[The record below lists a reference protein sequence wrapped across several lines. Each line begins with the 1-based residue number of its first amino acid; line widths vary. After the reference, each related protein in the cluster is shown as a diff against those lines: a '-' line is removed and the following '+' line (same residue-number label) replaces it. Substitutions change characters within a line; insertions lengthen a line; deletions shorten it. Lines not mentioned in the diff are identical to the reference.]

1 MFVTIINDCRDENTM
16 GRQATR
22 AMHLFKN
29 AIIKTVGIGQSEL
42 EGAGNLIDMLDASEG
57 DEGVIM
63 VNVAPRYGRGKKW
76 QNGTPFGYFYFKKTL
91 IISTVAEQMLSL
103 AKKFQIAESLSL
115 TDISTVLNAMTEK
128 GNLDPALRN
137 RIVNSQFR
145 SYDYM
150 PRLAK
155 WLMDGIEIPHEEY
168 SFAQVDDVPFAVWW
182 VDNFGNC
189 KTTFLPEEINFKP
202 GEKITTKM
210 GELVCYE
217 RLKDVPDGEAG
228 LIIGSSGLGDRRF
241 LEVVVQGG
249 SAAKKFTLVVNSRI
263 LNEDK
268 TL

>member
-29 AIIKTVGIGQSEL
+29 AIIKTVGIGWSEL
-42 EGAGNLIDMLDASEG
+42 EGAGNLVDMLDASEG

-76 QNGTPFGYFYFKKTL
+76 PNGTPFGYFYYGKTL

-103 AKKFQIAESLSL
+103 VKKFDIAKSLKL
-115 TDISTVLNAMTEK
+115 TDIPTVLDAMIQAGE
-128 GNLDPALRN
+128 LDPALREK
-137 RIVNSQFR
+137 IVNSQFR

-155 WLMDGIEIPHEEY
+155 WIIDGQDIPHEEY
-168 SFAQVDDVPFAVWW
+168 LFDQVEDVPFAVWW
-182 VDNFGNC
+182 IDNFGNC
-189 KTTFLPEEINFKP
+189 KTTFLPSEINFKA
-202 GEKITTKM
+202 GEKIVTKA
-210 GELVCYE
+210 GELVCYD

-228 LIIGSSGLGDRRF
+228 LIVGSSGLGDKRF
-241 LEVVVQGG
+241 LEIVVQGA
-249 SAAKKFTLVVNSRI
+249 SAAEKFNLKVNSRI
-263 LNEDK
+263 IA
-268 TL
+268 

>member
-1 MFVTIINDCRDENTM
+1 M

-22 AMHLFKN
+22 AMHIFKN

-42 EGAGNLIDMLDASEG
+42 EGAGNLVDMLDASEG

-76 QNGTPFGYFYFKKTL
+76 PNGTPFGYFYFRKTL

-103 AKKFQIAESLSL
+103 VKKFDIAKSLCL
-115 TDISTVLNAMTEK
+115 TDIPTVVDEMIRTGK
-128 GNLDPALRN
+128 LDPSLRN

-155 WLMDGIEIPHEEY
+155 WLMDGVKVPHEEY
-168 SFAQVDDVPFAVWW
+168 PFDQVEDVPFAVWW

-189 KTTFLPEEINFKP
+189 KTTFLPEDIHFNP
-202 GEKITTKM
+202 GEKMMTTVGEIT
-210 GELVCYE
+210 CYE

-228 LIIGSSGLGDRRF
+228 LIIGSSGIGDSRF
-241 LEVVVQGG
+241 LEVVVQGE
-249 SAAKKFTLVVNSRI
+249 SAAKKFGLKVNSRI
-263 LNEDK
+263 LEPEYSS
-268 TL
+268 

>member
-29 AIIKTVGIGQSEL
+29 VIIKTVGIGQSEL

-76 QNGTPFGYFYFKKTL
+76 PNGTPFGYFYYGKTL

-103 AKKFQIAESLSL
+103 AKKFNIAKSLHL
-115 TDISTVLNAMTEK
+115 TDIPTVVEAMIEK
-128 GNLDPALRN
+128 GKLDPELRH
-137 RIVNSQFR
+137 RIINSQFR

-155 WLMDGIEIPHEEY
+155 WLIEGVDIPHEEY
-168 SFAQVDDVPFAVWW
+168 PFDQVEDVPFAVWW

-189 KTTFLPEEINFKP
+189 KTTYLPEEINFRS
-202 GEKITTKM
+202 GGKIVTKI
-210 GELVCYE
+210 GELTCYD
-217 RLKDVPDGEAG
+217 RLKDVPDSEAG
-228 LIIGSSGLGDRRF
+228 LIVGSSGLGDRRF
-241 LEVVVQGG
+241 LEVVIQGG
-249 SAAKKFTLVVNSRI
+249 SASEKFGIGVNSRI
-263 LNEDK
+263 IDN
-268 TL
+268 

>member
-22 AMHLFKN
+22 AMHIFKN

-42 EGAGNLIDMLDASEG
+42 EGAGNLVDMLDASEG

-76 QNGTPFGYFYFKKTL
+76 PNGTPFGYFYYGKTL

-103 AKKFQIAESLSL
+103 VKKFDIAKSLCL
-115 TDISTVLNAMTEK
+115 TDIPTVVDEMITTGKLEP
-128 GNLDPALRN
+128 GLRN

-155 WLMDGIEIPHEEY
+155 WIIDGAEIPHEEY
-168 SFAQVDDVPFAVWW
+168 SFDQVEDVPFAVWW

-202 GEKITTKM
+202 GEKFAAKFA
-210 GELVCYE
+210 ELICYE

-241 LEVVVQGG
+241 LEIVVQGG
-249 SAAKKFTLVVNSRI
+249 SASDKFGLKVNSRI
-263 LNEDK
+263 I
-268 TL
+268 

>member
-42 EGAGNLIDMLDASEG
+42 EGAGNLVDMLDASEG
-57 DEGVIM
+57 DAGVIM

-76 QNGTPFGYFYFKKTL
+76 PNGTPFGYFYYGKTL
-91 IISTVAEQMLSL
+91 IISTIAEQMLSL
-103 AKKFQIAESLSL
+103 VKKFDIADSLCL
-115 TDISTVLNAMTEK
+115 TDISTVLDAMVEK
-128 GNLDPALRN
+128 GNLTEELRT

-155 WLMDGIEIPHEEY
+155 WIIDLVEIPYENY
-168 SFAQVDDVPFAVWW
+168 SFDNVENVPFAVWW

-189 KTTFLPEEINFKP
+189 KTTFLPEEIIFKS
-202 GEKITTKM
+202 GEKLMTKM
-210 GELVCYE
+210 GELMCYE
-217 RLKDVPDGEAG
+217 RLKDVPDSEAG

-241 LEVVVQGG
+241 LEIVVQGG
-249 SAAKKFTLVVNSRI
+249 SAAEKFGLRVNSRI
-263 LNEDK
+263 SVLE
-268 TL
+268 